1 MDYKSAIAALLAEAT
16 GLDADTLAPAI
27 EVPKDDTL
35 GDFAFP
41 CFRLAKE
48 LRKAPPAIA
57 AELADKLPKADFLDI
72 CKNMGPYLNF
82 FISKAHFAKTV
93 LSAAAAAGADWGAQ
107 ESNADKTVV
116 VEFSSPNLAKQ
127 LHIGHMYTTVLGNSL
142 YKIFQKLGYNTYAVN
157 YPGDWGAQYGKML
170 AAYKLWGSKEA
181 IDADGVM
188 ETDRLYVRFHAEA
201 EKDPSLNDVAR
212 SWLVKMENGD
222 EEALALWGW
231 FRDIS
236 MKDIKR
242 LYERLNIHFDLYRG
256 ESYYTDKMPAVAE
269 ELREKNLLIESD
281 GAMIVDL
288 EAHKMPPCLILRS
301 DGGTLYPTRDIA
313 TALDRWSD
321 FHFHK
326 SIYVTDMRQSLHFA
340 QFFKV
345 VELMGYEWAQDMVHV
360 PYGLLSL
367 EGEALSSRKGNVL
380 LLQELFDK
388 AAAGILD
395 IINDKNPELPN
406 KEAVAEQVG
415 IGATI
420 FSALYNSRIK
430 DTDIQWSKI
439 LSFEGE
445 TGPYVQY
452 THARCTGVL
461 DKANEDFSGA
471 DLTLL
476 DDELSFAIC
485 KLVYEFPARL
495 QESAEKLEPFI
506 ISRHLMD
513 LAQAFN
519 RFYHD
524 NPILTSPDGLRQAR
538 LYLVSVVK
546 NVLCGGLALLGIASP
561 EKM

>member
-1 MDYKSAIAALLAEAT
+1 MDYKLAIASLLAEAT
-16 GLDADTLAPAI
+16 GLEIESIAPSI
-27 EVPKDDTL
+27 EVPKDTAM

-48 LRKAPPAIA
+48 LKKAPPAIA
-57 AELADKLPKADFLDI
+57 AELKDKLSAADFLDK
-72 CKNMGPYLNF
+72 CENAGPYVNF
-82 FISKAHFAKTV
+82 FVSKAHFAQSV
-93 LSAAAAAGADWGAQ
+93 LSAAAAKGVDWGCVDG
-107 ESNADKTVV
+107 NADKTVA

-142 YKIFQKLGYNTYAVN
+142 YRIYQKLGYNTYAIN

-181 IDADGVM
+181 IDADGVA
-188 ETDRLYVRFHAEA
+188 ETDRLYVKFHAEA
-201 EKDPSLNDVAR
+201 EKDPTLNDVAR

-222 EEALALWGW
+222 EEALALWEW
-231 FRDIS
+231 FREIS

-242 LYERLNIHFDLYRG
+242 LYARLNIRFDLYRG
-256 ESYYTDKMPAVAE
+256 ESDYTDKMPAVAA
-269 ELREKNLLIESD
+269 ELREKNLLVESD

-288 EAHKMPPCLILRS
+288 EEHKMPPCLILRS

-313 TALDRWSD
+313 TALDRWND
-321 FHFHK
+321 FKFHK

-345 VELMGYEWAQDMVHV
+345 VELMGYEWANRMVHV

-388 AAAGILD
+388 AAAGILE
-395 IINDKNPELPN
+395 IINEKNPDLAD

-452 THARCTGVL
+452 THARCASVL
-461 DKANEDFSGA
+461 EKANEAYADA

-476 DDELSFAIC
+476 NDEASFALA
-485 KLVYEFPARL
+485 KLINDYPDKIV
-495 QESAEKLEPFI
+495 ESAEKLEPFVI
-506 ISRHLMD
+506 ARHLMD
-513 LAQAFN
+513 MAQAFN

-524 NPILTSPDGLRQAR
+524 NPILTSADGLRQAR

-546 NVLCGGLALLGIASP
+546 DVLRGGLALLGIAAP
-561 EKM
+561 ERM